1 MGDQVESL
9 LLENKLGDSP
19 QLVKSVEM
27 LAAHDQ
33 LILKAK
39 KAEVQEALDN
49 SSAAFDAN
57 ALQLAVDK
65 GNALRMEVDAYQELV
80 NAIVATQ
87 QALTDGLEQIEEGAL
102 THATDLAEQI
112 GYNLEDYYQAVE
124 LRDTLRSL
132 AEEIAFNLDLMPDI
146 EYLSE
151 LNERALAVGMHTEQL
166 EELSGLCALEKEPL
180 AKVQLKSALRR
191 NDKERVI
198 ELNIRLKE
206 IFFQLFGKSFV
217 LTQCPKIK
225 TPKEFAK
232 GKIFG
237 KDKVKEQMM
246 NWSKHPI
253 HAPLTRIPNLFQK
266 DSVLS
271 FKNIMGFMG
280 DRVMSFPNM
289 LAREVLE
296 KGIQQPELRDEIY
309 IQLIKQVTVNPNPSS
324 TEKGYK
330 MMNMCLHCFPPSTEF
345 ENYLEIYF
353 RNKGD
358 SQSQD
363 LRKALH
369 QIVWSGAVAV
379 PPSPEQIAS
388 EY

>member
-1 MGDQVESL
+1 MG
-9 LLENKLGDSP
+9 
-19 QLVKSVEM
+19 VKSVEM

-102 THATDLAEQI
+102 THATDLAE
-112 GYNLEDYYQAVE
+112 
-124 LRDTLRSL
+124 
-132 AEEIAFNLDLMPDI
+132 EIAFNLDLMPDI

-166 EELSGLCALEKEPL
+166 EELSGICALEKEPL

-206 IFFQLFGKSFV
+206 IFFQLFGKTFV
-217 LTQCPKIK
+217 LTQCARIK

-237 KDKVKEQMM
+237 KDKVKENMM
-246 NWSKHPI
+246 HWSKNPTHTS
-253 HAPLTRIPNLFQK
+253 LTRVPPHLIK
-266 DSVLS
+266 DSVII

-296 KGIQQPELRDEIY
+296 KGIQEPDLRDEIY
-309 IQLIKQVTVNPNPSS
+309 VQIIKQVTNNPNPSS
-324 TEKGYK
+324 TEKGWK
-330 MMNMCLHCFPPSTEF
+330 VMNMSLNCFPPSREF

-353 RNKGD
+353 RNRDDAEGN
-358 SQSQD
+358 SY
-363 LRKALH
+363 RKSLH
-369 QIVWSGAVAV
+369 HIVWNGNVSV
-379 PPSPEQIAS
+379 PPTPEQ
-388 EY
+388 

>member
-1 MGDQVESL
+1 M
-9 LLENKLGDSP
+9 
-19 QLVKSVEM
+19 
-27 LAAHDQ
+27 
-33 LILKAK
+33 
-39 KAEVQEALDN
+39 
-49 SSAAFDAN
+49 
-57 ALQLAVDK
+57 

-166 EELSGLCALEKEPL
+166 EELSGICALEKEPL

-206 IFFQLFGKSFV
+206 IFFQLFGKTFV
-217 LTQCPKIK
+217 LTQCARIK

-237 KDKVKEQMM
+237 KDKVKENMM
-246 NWSKHPI
+246 
-253 HAPLTRIPNLFQK
+253 R
-266 DSVLS
+266 
-271 FKNIMGFMG
+271 FMG

-296 KGIQQPELRDEIY
+296 KGIQEPDLRDEIY
-309 IQLIKQVTVNPNPSS
+309 VQIIKQVTNNPNPSS
-324 TEKGYK
+324 TEKGWK
-330 MMNMCLHCFPPSTEF
+330 VMNMSLNCFPPSREF

-353 RNKGD
+353 RNRDDAEGN
-358 SQSQD
+358 SY
-363 LRKALH
+363 RKSLH
-369 QIVWSGAVAV
+369 HIVWNGNVSV
-379 PPSPEQIAS
+379 PPTPEQIAS

>member
-1 MGDQVESL
+1 
-9 LLENKLGDSP
+9 
-19 QLVKSVEM
+19 
-27 LAAHDQ
+27 
-33 LILKAK
+33 
-39 KAEVQEALDN
+39 
-49 SSAAFDAN
+49 
-57 ALQLAVDK
+57 
-65 GNALRMEVDAYQELV
+65 MEVDAYQELV

-166 EELSGLCALEKEPL
+166 EELSGICALEKEPL

-206 IFFQLFGKSFV
+206 IFFQLFGKTFV
-217 LTQCPKIK
+217 LTQCARIK

-237 KDKVKEQMM
+237 KDKVKENMM
-246 NWSKHPI
+246 HWSKNPI
-253 HAPLTRIPNLFQK
+253 HTSLTRVPPHLIK
-266 DSVLS
+266 DSVII
-271 FKNIMGFMG
+271 FK
-280 DRVMSFPNM
+280 ST
-289 LAREVLE
+289 
-296 KGIQQPELRDEIY
+296 Y
-309 IQLIKQVTVNPNPSS
+309 QLV
-324 TEKGYK
+324 E
-330 MMNMCLHCFPPSTEF
+330 
-345 ENYLEIYF
+345 
-353 RNKGD
+353 R
-358 SQSQD
+358 
-363 LRKALH
+363 
-369 QIVWSGAVAV
+369 
-379 PPSPEQIAS
+379 
-388 EY
+388 